1 MQPAH
6 LLAARPAPAYLHT
19 IRRYLGTLNR
29 QKVGHV
35 GKPHS
40 LMFEDASTSG
50 AGVPGHWHVYNRL
63 GDLFGRRRLAVAEQS
78 HTRLAARTLGL
89 AAAPALGER
98 RSLSLSRSLGL
109 GEFLM
114 QLFVGCR
121 QPSVLLLK
129 PRHQRDKLI
138 PFRGGQAWGTAHSQS
153 LNQHPALAATPLRAT
168 KPLINYWTAFPSSD
182 YYGGSVAI
190 GLASRRQSRIP
201 CAWNVIAQFSRNYPY
216 QAA

>member
-1 MQPAH
+1 MSGC
-6 LLAARPAPAYLHT
+6 RPRTALPHDRHRHT
-19 IRRYLGTLNR
+19 CTRYAVTWGRGTGRRI
-29 QKVGHV
+29 GHV

-50 AGVPGHWHVYNRL
+50 AGVPGHWHLYNRL
-63 GDLFGRRRLAVAEQS
+63 GDLFGRRRLAVAEHP

-89 AAAPALGER
+89 AAALALGER
-98 RSLSLSRSLGL
+98 RRLPLSRSLGL

-121 QPSVLLLK
+121 QPRVLLFK

-138 PFRGGQAWGTAHSQS
+138 PFQGGQAWGTAHSQS

-168 KPLINYWTAFPSSD
+168 NPLINYGGPIFDRDGKALGFVSLSD
-182 YYGGSVAI
+182 DSFTHGIKLTGSNQ
-190 GLASRRQSRIP
+190 R
-201 CAWNVIAQFSRNYPY
+201 
-216 QAA
+216 